1 MSDVAKLL
9 LVYGANVND
18 SGGDHCGHVTPL
30 HDAAQ
35 NGHLEMVQFLVK
47 NHANTHAR
55 DSKVHL

>member
-1 MSDVAKLL
+1 M
-9 LVYGANVND
+9 ND